1 VHARKRVAI
10 PAFDLG
16 GIWDPSTESI
26 AKTRETMANV
36 PFAIRAEA
44 AMAGADVDYLA
55 CPPAPSDNYALKAAA
70 AGQGVFMEKSM
81 CTDNA

>member
-1 VHARKRVAI
+1 
-10 PAFDLG
+10 
-16 GIWDPSTESI
+16 
-26 AKTRETMANV
+26 MANV